1 MSGRIPVRDLRL
13 KGKMATMAVVA
24 LTMAGAIAATPAVAG
39 AQSLWVSHAP
49 TVAGNGKGCTKPG
62 FDAVQAAI
70 SAAPSGATIQVCAG
84 TYEEQLQI
92 TQPVNLKAAGAA
104 TVKLPAT
111 PANSTSSCGQAL
123 SATTQAV
130 VDICGSGTV
139 KISGVNVEG
148 GWPSSTCND
157 NLYDILVGSGANL
170 KLTNSSVLGAGDS
183 PINGCQG
190 GVGVQVGSHH
200 GSQAGTASL
209 QNDTIN
215 GYQKNGVTVDGSGS
229 SATIKNTTV
238 VGAGPTNVIAQNGI
252 QVSRGAVA
260 KITSSSITGDQYSG
274 ESTAATGIIFYQAAN
289 GSKIT
294 NSTISND
301 DIGIDFEESGTSQ
314 LSVSGSKFDGNR
326 YTSLYILEGSVSIKK
341 STMNGGEDGIDL
353 YQFASENAGAAGTAT
368 SDTIENMSSYAVV
381 GFSDKEPT
389 DPGGTFRVIKSKISG
404 NPAGASVAE
413 SVFSESP
420 SLTITTENDS

>member
-1 MSGRIPVRDLRL
+1 M
-13 KGKMATMAVVA
+13 
-24 LTMAGAIAATPAVAG
+24 
-39 AQSLWVSHAP
+39 
-49 TVAGNGKGCTKPG
+49 
-62 FDAVQAAI
+62 
-70 SAAPSGATIQVCAG
+70 
-84 TYEEQLQI
+84 
-92 TQPVNLKAAGAA
+92 
-104 TVKLPAT
+104 
-111 PANSTSSCGQAL
+111 
-123 SATTQAV
+123 
-130 VDICGSGTV
+130 
-139 KISGVNVEG
+139 
-148 GWPSSTCND
+148 
-157 NLYDILVGSGANL
+157 
-170 KLTNSSVLGAGDS
+170 LGAGDS

-215 GYQKNGVTVDGSGS
+215 GYQKNGITVDGSGS
-229 SATIKNTTV
+229 SATINNTTV

-260 KITSSSITGDQYSG
+260 
-274 ESTAATGIIFYQAAN
+274 
-289 GSKIT
+289 KIT

-353 YQFASENAGAAGTAT
+353 YQFASENAGPAGTAT